1 MAGPGGG
8 PGNGV
13 CRPVNRLFR
22 LAPPVSATLLAD
34 ANWLRRLGPTL
45 SGRYASVETGGQAKE
60 PASPAWRTSPSGDE
74 ESSHLFRRHHTFG
87 CVIVAVD
94 GAVRVCPAVW
104 RECLCGSCV
113 WNLESLC
120 SKRIKRI
127 PKVHSAERYILATCF
142 QAQYSGPTDCICGLP
157 TKAVGFSQ
165 AAQPICVA
173 SSTAGYRRSQP
184 KKSIERRRLHLIDGV
199 I

>member
-1 MAGPGGG
+1 MRLW
-8 PGNGV
+8 
-13 CRPVNRLFR
+13 RPEVN
-22 LAPPVSATLLAD
+22 
-34 ANWLRRLGPTL
+34 
-45 SGRYASVETGGQAKE
+45 KE

-74 ESSHLFRRHHTFG
+74 DHTQPHPQATFECGVVRARVCVAVWHMCAVACGLFG
-87 CVIVAVD
+87 CV
-94 GAVRVCPAVW
+94 GRV
-104 RECLCGSCV
+104 SFT
-113 WNLESLC
+113 
-120 SKRIKRI
+120 KRIKRI